1 MIKLPHNQLSPAQI
15 QARLAAE
22 TEPRTPLSCYRYFP
36 VADPKAFRD
45 QVYLALDPLAVFGR
59 IYVAHEGINAQF
71 SAPASRVAEVSACLR
86 SLPGLEGIDVKPGI
100 APGRDEAFIK
110 LVVKVKKSL
119 VADGLREGEGDPLLA
134 APHLSAA
141 EFNAALDLPD
151 ATVVDMRNG
160 YESEVG
166 HFDRAWCPE
175 VETFREQLPLVVER
189 LKDKKHAPVL
199 MYCTG
204 GIRCEKASAYLRQH
218 GFSDVRQLDG
228 GILGYVRGI
237 RENGLPS
244 RFHGRNF
251 VFDGRLGEKVT
262 DEILA
267 RCFIC
272 GAPADEHQNCADTAC
287 HRLHIRCPDCAH
299 RLKDCCSEDCLA
311 SLDLPEAQHLERRRR
326 LAAER
331 EAFYQSRHHQG
342 SARPG

>member
-1 MIKLPHNQLSPAQI
+1 MIKLPHNQLSPEQVL
-15 QARLAAE
+15 ARLAAE
-22 TEPRTPLSCYRYFP
+22 TEPRTPLSCYRYFS
-36 VADPKAFRD
+36 VTDPKAFRD
-45 QVYLALDPLAVFGR
+45 QLYLTLDPLAVFGR

-71 SAPASRVAEVSACLR
+71 SAPLSRVEEVKEQLR
-86 SLPGLEGIDVKPGI
+86 SLPGLAGIDVKPGI
-100 APGRDEAFIK
+100 APGKDEAFIK

-119 VADGLREGEGDPLLA
+119 VADGLVGNEGDPVLA

-141 EFNAALDLPD
+141 EFNAAIDLPEV
-151 ATVVDMRNG
+151 TVIDMRNG

-175 VETFREQLPLVVER
+175 VETFREQLPMVVEK
-189 LKDKKHAPVL
+189 LQDKKDSPVL

-218 GFSDVRQLDG
+218 GFSDVRQLEG
-228 GILGYVRGI
+228 GILGYVRDI
-237 RENGLPS
+237 RNKGLPS

-267 RCFIC
+267 QCFIC

-287 HRLHIRCPDCAH
+287 HRLHIRCPACAE
-299 RLKDCCSEDCLA
+299 RLQDCCSEDCLA
-311 SLDLPEAQHLERRRR
+311 AKQLPEDQHLERRRR

-331 EAFYQSRHHQG
+331 EIFYQRSKNR
-342 SARPG
+342 